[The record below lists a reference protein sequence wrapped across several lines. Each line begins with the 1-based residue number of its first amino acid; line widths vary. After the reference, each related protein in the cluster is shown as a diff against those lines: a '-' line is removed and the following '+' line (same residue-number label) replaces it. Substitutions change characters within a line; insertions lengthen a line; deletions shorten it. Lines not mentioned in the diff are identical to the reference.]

1 MKTEENVLAVLQCV
15 VAPEPAG
22 HGLQPGAGHCAQ
34 VWGELSQDREGW
46 AEDRGHTWEREGR
59 EVRKAWQGVNTQIFI
74 FRAQG
79 LRCAS
84 SQCIEEDYDKMALP
98 DQEEATEV
106 HTSFELRDVID
117 IDDEKF
123 TITFSKHSSP

>member
-1 MKTEENVLAVLQCV
+1 MRR
-15 VAPEPAG
+15 AG
-22 HGLQPGAGHCAQ
+22 
-34 VWGELSQDREGW
+34 
-46 AEDRGHTWEREGR
+46 
-59 EVRKAWQGVNTQIFI
+59 QGVNTEIFI

-123 TITFSKHSSP
+123 TITFSKHRSP